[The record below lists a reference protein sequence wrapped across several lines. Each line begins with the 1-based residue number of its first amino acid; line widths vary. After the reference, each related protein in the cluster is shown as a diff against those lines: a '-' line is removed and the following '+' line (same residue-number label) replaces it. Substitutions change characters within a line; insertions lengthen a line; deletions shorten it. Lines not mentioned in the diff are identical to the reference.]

1 MARTGTAAPAG
12 AALPASER
20 PRSWRR
26 GGHAA
31 ATPHTLASLW
41 PLGLLVVLAAAL
53 RFSTLGLQS
62 LWFDEA
68 FTPVHVFSTSLA
80 TTLSHVART
89 ENTPPLW
96 YVLEWAVIRVAG
108 DGAIA
113 LRFLSALAGV
123 AMVAVMWAVGQE
135 LAGRRAAILAAA
147 LTATNP
153 LFVWYSQEARAY
165 ALFAFFVS
173 LSMLCCLRAEREPTG
188 RRMAAFAL
196 SGSLALLSHY
206 FAVFLVAPMALW
218 LARRRERARVAI
230 PALVA
235 IAIVGLALIALVLA
249 QGGHGAQW
257 IGHWALASRLE
268 AIPQYYLTGYT
279 GSALGHGVELAVVLP
294 LLAGVAYGLW
304 QVLDAQESRGAA
316 LALGLTA
323 CGALIPLLLVAF
335 GADYLAPRN
344 LIGAMVPFTVLLAV
358 VIGARRTRWIGM
370 LLGALAA
377 LAFLA
382 VVIDVDLR
390 PRLQRGDWSGV
401 ARLVRPAPGRAIVA
415 VHLGTAPLEYYLP
428 GLHGLPAGEPASLRE
443 IDEIGYAPL
452 SSDAAAPPAPG
463 FALLARHDVS
473 GLFVYRFVS
482 SSPREVSVAALRQH
496 PITLAQGAP
505 EVLGLSLQPHRRADY
520 AGENN

>member
-1 MARTGTAAPAG
+1 MAG
-12 AALPASER
+12 AAAE
-20 PRSWRR
+20 
-26 GGHAA
+26 
-31 ATPHTLASLW
+31 TPKTLASLW

-108 DGAIA
+108 DGAVA

-123 AMVAVMWAVGQE
+123 AMVPVMWAVGQE

-235 IAIVGLALIALVLA
+235 IAIVGLALIPLVLA

-257 IGHWALASRLE
+257 IGQWALASRLE

-279 GSALGHGVELAVVLP
+279 GSALGHGVELAVALP
-294 LLAGVAYGLW
+294 LLAGVVYGLW
-304 QVLDAQESRGAA
+304 QVLDARESRGAA

-323 CGALIPLLLVAF
+323 CGVLIPLLLIAF

-344 LIGAMVPFTVLLAV
+344 LIGAMVPLTVLLAI
-358 VIGARRTRWIGM
+358 VIGARRTRWVGM
-370 LLGALAA
+370 LIGALAS

-390 PRLQRGDWSGV
+390 ARLQRGDWSGV
-401 ARLVRPAPGRAIVA
+401 ARLLGQPSPGRAIVA

-443 IDEIGYAPL
+443 IDEVGYAPL
-452 SSDAAAPPAPG
+452 SADASAPPAPG
-463 FALLARHDVS
+463 FTLLARHDVS

-482 SSPREVSVAALRQH
+482 SSPRAVSASALRQH
-496 PITLAQGAP
+496 PITLEQGAP
-505 EVLGLSLQPHRRADY
+505 EVLGRSLQPRRQSLHV
-520 AGENN
+520 GENN